1 MQRHVRSAAQ
11 ERFSMISVTK
21 EGFVD
26 EHMDGF
32 SMTAERTCDRS
43 ELIELSH
50 PTDEQYVGRHGLQ
63 NLAIGRSKVHPRQ
76 LGPPGICEL
85 TVCVLLEI
93 WSAERVVHKLRT
105 FGAWNG
111 FADEI
116 VPRVRNLSD
125 LTI

>member
-11 ERFSMISVTK
+11 ERFSRISVTK

-32 SMTAERTCDRS
+32 AMTAERTCDRS
-43 ELIELSH
+43 ELVELGH
-50 PTDEQYVGRHGLQ
+50 PTDEQHVGRHVLQ

-76 LGPPGICEL
+76 LGPPVICEL

-93 WSAERVVHKLRT
+93 WSSERVVHELWT
-105 FGAWNG
+105 FGTRNG
-111 FADEI
+111 FTDEI